1 MARSPELLVTSDAR
15 SPKKTLASTVPRGP
29 AEDVGFFG
37 ARGRRPAQHL
47 ERRIDHQPAGHHHG
61 CHDIRHRR
69 APGARTHGPTGGMEH
84 WPNRPRPSKDLEYL
98 PPLIHSSNLG
108 LLDPNCF
115 LLLVHAKVM
124 DVSRLCPKAGWTMQ
138 GGASSKCVR
147 VQPPKGIY
155 PTSLVPLKKRMSPL
169 P

>member
-115 LLLVHAKVM
+115 LLLVQWMCPGCAQKPVGPCKGGLLPN
-124 DVSRLCPKAGWTMQ
+124 VSGSNLRKG
-138 GGASSKCVR
+138 SI
-147 VQPPKGIY
+147 QPVW
-155 PTSLVPLKKRMSPL
+155 SH
-169 P
+169 